1 MSSTVTPHG
10 RHSARDSRRR
20 LGRRAGI
27 AVLAVVLFL
36 VSGACIALWDLQHQ
50 VNRVDVSSMLGTD
63 RPTRASTTDS
73 YKGQAVN
80 ILVLGSD
87 SRQGDNDVDGSA
99 ETETVARSDTAM
111 IMHVSADRKRIDVVS
126 IPRDTLVD
134 VPDCES
140 SDGSTVSGADD
151 EMFNQAFANGAGTG
165 TDENALAAG
174 TACTIKTVEKLTGIY
189 IDEYMV
195 VDFDGL
201 SNMIDALGGVKV
213 YVSEDIDDA
222 DYTGLVLKKGC
233 YLMDGATALKYA
245 RVRHGVGDGS
255 DIQRIA
261 RQQNLMSAMLRT
273 AKEKNLLTNADDL
286 YSFAKSALASL
297 TTSPG
302 IGSLST
308 LAGLAQS
315 IQDIGMDKVNFVTMP
330 NEAPDWNPNRVVP
343 TDEADEVWSALKADK
358 AVPDQTVSVAAD
370 GSTPSAQATASAS
383 AEDAQ
388 TAEAAAT
395 TAAPAAASTTKATED
410 PAAQCH

>member
-1 MSSTVTPHG
+1 MSSTVTPHA
-10 RHSARDSRRR
+10 RHSARDSRRN

-63 RPTRASTTDS
+63 RPTRAATADS

-111 IMHVSADRKRIDVVS
+111 VMHVSADRKRIDIVS
-126 IPRDTLVD
+126 IPRDTLVE
-134 VPDCES
+134 VPDCTS
-140 SDGSTVSGADD
+140 SDGSTVSGSDS
-151 EMFNQAFANGAGTG
+151 EMFNQAFANGAGTDD
-165 TDENALAAG
+165 DENAIAAG
-174 TACTIKTVEKLTGIY
+174 AACTIKTVETLTGVY

-213 YVSEDIDDA
+213 YVTEDIDDA

-343 TDEADEVWSALKADK
+343 TDEADEVWAALKADK
-358 AVPDQTVSVAAD
+358 AVPAQTVSVAAD
-370 GSTPSAQATASAS
+370 GSTPSAQATPSAS

>member
-1 MSSTVTPHG
+1 
-10 RHSARDSRRR
+10 
-20 LGRRAGI
+20 
-27 AVLAVVLFL
+27 
-36 VSGACIALWDLQHQ
+36 
-50 VNRVDVSSMLGTD
+50 MLGTD
-63 RPTRASTTDS
+63 RPTHASTTDS

-80 ILVLGSD
+80 LLVLGSD

-99 ETETVARSDTAM
+99 ATETVARSDTAM

-126 IPRDTLVD
+126 IPRDTLVK
-134 VPDCES
+134 VPDCKS
-140 SDGSTVSGADD
+140 SDGSTVSGSDS

-165 TDENALAAG
+165 NDENAIASGA
-174 TACTIKTVEKLTGIY
+174 ACTIKTVEKLTGVY
-189 IDEYMV
+189 IDEYVV

-201 SNMIDALGGVKV
+201 SNMIDSLGGVKV
-213 YVSEDIDDA
+213 YVSEDIDDT

-233 YLMDGATALKYA
+233 YTMDGATALKYA

-273 AKEKNLLTNADDL
+273 AKEKSLLTNADDL
-286 YSFAKSALASL
+286 YSFAKSALSSL

-315 IQDIGMDKVNFVTMP
+315 IQDLGMNNVNFVTMP
-330 NEAPDWNPNRVVP
+330 NEAPAWNPNRVVP
-343 TDEADEVWSALKADK
+343 TDEADQVWAALKADK

-370 GSTPSAQATASAS
+370 GSTPSAQATESAS
-383 AEDAQ
+383 AEATAQ
-388 TAEAAAT
+388 KAEATTQKKAEAT
-395 TAAPAAASTTKATED
+395 TTASAKASSKATAED